1 MEEEIL
7 KRYFVD
13 KMKQIDIAKEL
24 NISKYKVSRTLTKQ
38 TEYEKEKERRKKEN
52 KNKNV
57 EETKKYINIIRKNKN
72 DYSSTAQLKREHEQA
87 SMELSK
93 RNTMN
98 NRAFKNWN
106 SSIYN
111 YNSKKKVYELDKNVN
126 VGFDVP
132 KSINWKGI

>member
-1 MEEEIL
+1 
-7 KRYFVD
+7 
-13 KMKQIDIAKEL
+13 MKQIDIAKEL

-38 TEYEKEKERRKKEN
+38 AEYENEKARRKQEN
-52 KNKNV
+52 RNKNV
-57 EETKKYINIIRKNKN
+57 EETKKYIKSIRKSKN
-72 DYSSTAQLKREHEQA
+72 DYPSTAQLRKEHEQA

-111 YNSKKKVYELDKNVN
+111 YNSKNKVYELDKNVN

-132 KSINWKGI
+132 KKIDWKGY